1 MTIEFIN
8 NKNRFFDEVK
18 ALGRKN
24 SATLGFMPEGGF
36 EDHARN
42 KCIIIAH
49 ERDQLMGYLMYR
61 IVSRYSR
68 ISIVH
73 LCVADSYRGRG
84 VSTSLLD
91 ALREKYQKSFR
102 GISLNCR
109 TDYIHAK
116 QLWEN
121 YGFVPINEV
130 RSRSYEENHLNTWWY
145 GFGQPDLFSNYESSK
160 VKALL
165 DTNII
170 VKLREAQVNEP
181 LNATEDPRGLL
192 ADWLTDE
199 TDLCFSA
206 EVYNEVNRDNDK
218 ERANRTRVFLANF
231 TQAQFDAEKQKGI
244 SKELESIIHGN
255 SANDISDRKQLAS
268 CIASH
273 IPYFITYDEGI
284 LNKRESIESA
294 YPIQLFNPQEFI
306 IQIDQLLHE
315 DEYLPNQLKG
325 VVFHSVAKLNSRD
338 TQLCIE
344 KFWNQHEGETKKSF
358 VDKISQIINS
368 DSGELSTVKRQNE
381 IVAFY
386 GILKEQSKVIIEFV
400 RVLEDSY
407 CNSLF
412 FQIISD
418 VLNND
423 CLKDDKEQIVIRE
436 LHLKP
441 EWKSILLKFGFVPYS
456 SDCYTKY
463 AIDRQI
469 DRQEIG
475 SFIQE
480 SGIPIDIDMSNEA
493 QLISVESMLFPLK
506 IKNLDLP
513 TYIIPIISHWAGQLF
528 DFSIASEDIF
538 GADPDRLWSFENVY
552 YRHAHAINE
561 KAPARILWYV
571 SGRDKGFSR
580 SKSIVA
586 SSYLTEVQTGKP
598 KELFRLYKHYGIYAW
613 NNIYELCGQDI
624 NKDIRTLKFSHTEV
638 FNHPVSYKTVTEV
651 FTRHGRKVNTFASP
665 VLVSDAIFFDI
676 YNLGR

>member
-1 MTIEFIN
+1 MTIEFID
-8 NKNRFFDEVK
+8 NKNRFFEEVK
-18 ALGRKN
+18 SLGRKY

-49 ERDQLMGYLMYR
+49 EKEQLMGYLMYR
-61 IVSRYSR
+61 IVFRYSR
-68 ISIVH
+68 VSIVH
-73 LCVADSYRGRG
+73 LCVADSYRERG

-109 TDYIHAK
+109 TDYVHAK

-181 LNATEDPRGLL
+181 QNATEDPRGLL

-199 TDLCFSA
+199 TDLCYSA

-218 ERANRTRVFLANF
+218 ERAKRTRKFLANF
-231 TQAQFDAEKQKGI
+231 SQAQFDADEQKRTA
-244 SKELESIIHGN
+244 KELESIIHGN
-255 SANDISDRKQLAS
+255 SENDISDRKQLAS
-268 CIASH
+268 CIAAH

-284 LNKRESIESA
+284 LNKRDTIESS
-294 YPIQLFNPQEFI
+294 YSIQLFNPQEFI

-315 DEYLPNQLKG
+315 DEYLPDQLKG
-325 VVFHSVAKLNSRD
+325 VVFHSISKPNPRD
-338 TQLCIE
+338 KQLCVE
-344 KFWNQHEGETKKSF
+344 KFWNQNGGETKKSF
-358 VDKISQIINS
+358 NDKIAQLINS
-368 DSGELSTVKRQNE
+368 DNGKLFIVKRQNE

-386 GILKEQSKVIIEFV
+386 GISKEHSKVIIEFV
-400 RVLEDSY
+400 RVLEDTS

-412 FQIISD
+412 FQIVSD
-418 VLNND
+418 VLNKD
-423 CLKDDKEQIVIRE
+423 CLKDNKKQIVIRE
-436 LHLKP
+436 PYLKP
-441 EWKSILLKFGFVPYS
+441 EWKRILLKFGFIPNQV
-456 SDCYTKY
+456 DGYTKY
-463 AIDRQI
+463 AIDKQISRQDIESVVHKAGVPLEI
-469 DRQEIG
+469 DENN
-475 SFIQE
+475 E
-480 SGIPIDIDMSNEA
+480 SLLFRA
-493 QLISVESMLFPLK
+493 ESMLFPLK
-506 IKNLDLP
+506 IKGLNLP
-513 TYIIPIISHWAGQLF
+513 TYIIPIKPFWAGQLF
-528 DFSIASEDIF
+528 DFSIAGEDIF
-538 GADPDRLWSFENVY
+538 GADPNRLWSFENVY
-552 YRHAHAINE
+552 YRHTRPVNE
-561 KAPARILWYV
+561 EAPARILWYV
-571 SGRDKGFSR
+571 SGGEKGFSR

-586 SSYLTEVQTGKP
+586 SSYLTEVKTGRP
-598 KELFRLYKHYGIYAW
+598 KELFRLFQHYGIYEW
-613 NNIYELCGQDI
+613 KHIYELCDKDI
-624 NKDIRTLKFSHTEV
+624 NIDIRALKFSHTEV
-638 FNHPVSYKTVTEV
+638 FEHPVSYEKVREV
-651 FTRHGRKVNTFASP
+651 FIKNGKKANTFASP

>member
-1 MTIEFIN
+1 MTIEHIDN
-8 NKNRFFDEVK
+8 RNKLFEDVK
-18 ALGRKN
+18 SLGRKY

-109 TDYIHAK
+109 TDYVHAK

-181 LNATEDPRGLL
+181 QNATEDPRGLL

-199 TDLCFSA
+199 TDLCYSA

-218 ERANRTRVFLANF
+218 ERAKRTRKFLANF
-231 TQAQFDAEKQKGI
+231 SQAQFDADEQKRTA
-244 SKELESIIHGN
+244 KELESIIHGN
-255 SANDISDRKQLAS
+255 SENDISDRKQLAS
-268 CIASH
+268 CIAAH

-284 LNKRESIESA
+284 LNKRDTIESS
-294 YPIQLFNPQEFI
+294 YSIQLFNPQEFI

-315 DEYLPNQLKG
+315 DEYLPDQLKG
-325 VVFHSVAKLNSRD
+325 VVFHSISKPNPRD
-338 TQLCIE
+338 KQLCVE
-344 KFWNQHEGETKKSF
+344 KFWNQNGGETKKSF
-358 VDKISQIINS
+358 NDKIAQLINS
-368 DSGELSTVKRQNE
+368 DNGKLFIVKRQNE

-386 GILKEQSKVIIEFV
+386 GISKEHSKVIIEFV
-400 RVLEDSY
+400 RVLEDTS

-412 FQIISD
+412 FQIVSD
-418 VLNND
+418 VLNKD
-423 CLKDDKEQIVIRE
+423 CLKDNKKQIVIRE
-436 LHLKP
+436 PYLKP
-441 EWKSILLKFGFVPYS
+441 EWKRILLKFGFIPNQV
-456 SDCYTKY
+456 DVYTKY
-463 AIDRQI
+463 AIDKQIFRQDIESVVHKAGVPLEI
-469 DRQEIG
+469 DENN
-475 SFIQE
+475 E
-480 SGIPIDIDMSNEA
+480 SLLFRA
-493 QLISVESMLFPLK
+493 ESMLFPLK
-506 IKNLDLP
+506 IKGLNLP
-513 TYIIPIISHWAGQLF
+513 TYIIPIKPFWAGQLF
-528 DFSIASEDIF
+528 DFSIAGEDIF
-538 GADPDRLWSFENVY
+538 GADPNRLWSFENVY
-552 YRHAHAINE
+552 YRHTHPIKE
-561 KAPARILWYV
+561 EAPARILWYV
-571 SGRDKGFSR
+571 SGRDNGFSR

-586 SSYLTEVQTGKP
+586 SSYLTEVKTGRP
-598 KELFRLYKHYGIYAW
+598 KELFRLFQHYGIYEW
-613 NNIYELCGQDI
+613 RHIYELCGKDI
-624 NKDIRTLKFSHTEV
+624 NTDIRALKFSHTEV
-638 FNHPVSYKTVTEV
+638 FEHPVSYEKVREV
-651 FTRHGRKVNTFASP
+651 FIKNGKKANTFASP
-665 VLVSDAIFFDI
+665 VVVSDEIFFDI
-676 YNLGR
+676 YDLGK